1 MFIKR
6 RIFMRLLLGT
16 STLKSILTG
25 PLAASYVVLEVNSI
39 SITLVFPNA
48 REGLTPAPA
57 ANTLLP

>member
-1 MFIKR
+1 
-6 RIFMRLLLGT
+6 MRLLLGT